1 MAQEKQYNILFLC
14 TANSA
19 RSIIAESILNREGN
33 GFLRGYSAG
42 SLPAGKI
49 NPGAIN
55 LLSELNYPTENLRS
69 KSWDEFAKPDSPK
82 MDFIITVCDNAAS
95 EVCPVWPGNPISAH
109 WSVPDPAQYGIN
121 ESASKEAFLAA
132 YKTLFNRILMFCN
145 LFLKNKNNINLL
157 KNIVKLA

>member
-19 RSIIAESILNREGN
+19 RSITAESILNREGN

-109 WSVPDPAQYGIN
+109 WSVPDTGLTNQ
-121 ESASKEAFLAA
+121 
-132 YKTLFNRILMFCN
+132 
-145 LFLKNKNNINLL
+145 LL
-157 KNIVKLA
+157 KRHF